1 MKKLIDWMTNTVGS
15 KASKM
20 AKNPWIA
27 SVQETMVATMPVMLI
42 SSFITILSILNE
54 YIPNFPD
61 FSYIS
66 TFTMGLSSIMVA
78 FMIPTF
84 LLEKFRLP
92 KYKRHAGF
100 MGVSLLLIMS
110 M

>member
-1 MKKLIDWMTNTVGS
+1 MKKLIDWMTNTVGP

-61 FSYIS
+61 FR
-66 TFTMGLSSIMVA
+66 TLVH
-78 FMIPTF
+78 
-84 LLEKFRLP
+84 LQWDLVVLW
-92 KYKRHAGF
+92 
-100 MGVSLLLIMS
+100 
-110 M
+110 